1 LKRFAEFAE
10 ENSRVM
16 MGKGIIGTVVLAG
29 MITLSAAKVA
39 AQAVRVGMARPTP
52 ANSVSSLSIS
62 VTPANVSFQ
71 LVSKGIATGSVPV
84 NITTSWGGS
93 LCLLTCTINVY
104 GYFATSTAA
113 LSGGSPIVNI
123 PSSEVLG
130 QVTTGIPT
138 TYTAFT
144 QSNPLGGA
152 GASLE
157 LFSQGF
163 FILSGNNSRTDAL
176 QLEIDLTNQPQL
188 PAGSYSGTLY
198 IQAQSL

>member
-1 LKRFAEFAE
+1 
-10 ENSRVM
+10 
-16 MGKGIIGTVVLAG
+16 MGKGIICAVVLAG
-29 MITLSAAKVA
+29 MFALPAASAA
-39 AQAVRVGMARPTP
+39 AQAVRVGPARPSP
-52 ANSVSSLSIS
+52 ATAVSSLSIS
-62 VTPANVSFQ
+62 VTPSNVSFQ
-71 LVSKGIATGSVPV
+71 LLSKGVAIGSVPV

-104 GYFATSTAA
+104 GYFSSATAA
-113 LSGGSPIVNI
+113 LSGGSPVVNI

-144 QSNPLGGA
+144 QSNPIGGA

-157 LFSQGF
+157 LLSQGF
-163 FILSGNNSRTDAL
+163 FILAGNSSRTDAL

>member
-1 LKRFAEFAE
+1 
-10 ENSRVM
+10 
-16 MGKGIIGTVVLAG
+16 MGKKNIGIIVLAG
-29 MITLSAAKVA
+29 IMVLAVGNVG
-39 AQAVRVGMARPTP
+39 AQAVRVGPARPTP
-52 ANSVSSLSIS
+52 ATAVSSLSIS
-62 VTPANVSFQ
+62 VTPSNVSFQ
-71 LVSKGIATGSVPV
+71 LVSKGVATGSVPV
-84 NITTSWGGS
+84 EITTSWGGS

-104 GYFATSTAA
+104 GYFASASAA
-113 LSGGSPIVNI
+113 LSGGSPVVYI

-130 QVTTGIPT
+130 QVTTGTPT

-157 LFSQGF
+157 LLSQGF
-163 FILSGNNSRTDAL
+163 FIFSGTSSRTDAL
-176 QLEIDLTNQPQL
+176 QLEINLTNQPQL

>member
-1 LKRFAEFAE
+1 
-10 ENSRVM
+10 
-16 MGKGIIGTVVLAG
+16 MGKGIIGAVVLAG
-29 MITLSAAKVA
+29 IFALCAAAAA
-39 AQAVRVGMARPTP
+39 AQAVRVGPVRPRP
-52 ANSVSSLSIS
+52 ATSVSSLSIS
-62 VTPANVSFQ
+62 VTPSDVSFQ
-71 LVSKGIATGSVPV
+71 LVSKGVATGSVPV
-84 NITTSWGGS
+84 EITTSWGGT

-104 GYFATSTAA
+104 GYFTSANAA

-138 TYTAFT
+138 SYTAFT
-144 QSNPLGGA
+144 QSNPFGGA

-157 LFSQGF
+157 LVSQSF
-163 FILSGNNSRTDAL
+163 FIISGGSSRTDPL

>member
-1 LKRFAEFAE
+1 
-10 ENSRVM
+10 M
-16 MGKGIIGTVVLAG
+16 
-29 MITLSAAKVA
+29 
-39 AQAVRVGMARPTP
+39 
-52 ANSVSSLSIS
+52 
-62 VTPANVSFQ
+62 
-71 LVSKGIATGSVPV
+71 PV
-84 NITTSWGGS
+84 EITTSWGGS

-104 GYFATSTAA
+104 GYFASANAA
-113 LSGGSPIVNI
+113 LSGGSPVVSI

-138 TYTAFT
+138 TYTPFT
-144 QSNPLGGA
+144 QSNPLGGS

-157 LFSQGF
+157 LLTQGF

-176 QLEIDLTNQPQL
+176 QLEINLTNQPQL

>member
-1 LKRFAEFAE
+1 MRI
-10 ENSRVM
+10 R
-16 MGKGIIGTVVLAG
+16 IIGAVVLSGVIA
-29 MITLSAAKVA
+29 LPAASAA
-39 AQAVRVGMARPTP
+39 AQAVRVGAARPTP
-52 ANSVSSLSIS
+52 ATAVSSLSIS
-62 VTPANVSFQ
+62 VTPSNVSFQ
-71 LVSKGIATGSVPV
+71 LVSNGVTTGSAPV
-84 NITTSWGGS
+84 EITTSWGGS
-93 LCLLTCTINVY
+93 LCLFTCTINVY
-104 GYFATSTAA
+104 GYFTSASSA
-113 LSGGSPIVNI
+113 LSGGSPVVNI

-157 LFSQGF
+157 LLSQGF
-163 FILSGNNSRTDAL
+163 FLLSGGGSRTDAL
-176 QLEIDLTNQPQL
+176 SLEINLTSQPQL